1 MNNNLFDQAKE
12 VIEAGITQLG
22 IDLNDCKGN
31 GPYDWKLKRGSAK
44 ITVLVKENEEGV
56 LLVILSPIML
66 LPADN
71 QKELALELL
80 SLNHLFVGV
89 SFTLYEGLICV
100 VSTRY
105 VEGLNSKEFIDLV
118 TYQSS
123 VADHF
128 DDILVEKYKGERI
141 SDI

>member
-1 MNNNLFDQAKE
+1 MENLFEKAKQI
-12 VIEAGITQLG
+12 IEQGITQLG
-22 IDLNDCKGN
+22 IDLNDCKGSD
-31 GPYDWKLKRGSAK
+31 PYEWKLNRGSAT
-44 ITVLVKENEEGV
+44 ILVLVKENEEGV

-66 LPADN
+66 LPAEN

-89 SFTLYEGLICV
+89 SFTLYEDLICV

-105 VEGLNSKEFIDLV
+105 VDGLEPNEFIDLLK
-118 TYQSS
+118 YQSS

-128 DDILVEKYKGERI
+128 DDILIEKYNGVKVSEL
-141 SDI
+141 